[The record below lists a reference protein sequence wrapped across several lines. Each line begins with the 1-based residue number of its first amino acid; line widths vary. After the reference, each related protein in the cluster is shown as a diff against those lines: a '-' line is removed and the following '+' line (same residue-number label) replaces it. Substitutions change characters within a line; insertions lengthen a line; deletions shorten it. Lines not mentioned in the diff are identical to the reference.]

1 MNNTVHNLFLCQ
13 SPRFI
18 NEVSSSGKIRIS
30 LNGYDYS
37 DDYYQIGF
45 TDPVNIYKITPACGP
60 IEGGTKVNIYG
71 TGFEDSKKAVFKW
84 GPQNLV
90 PMSSKSFLENT
101 NEQTSQEV
109 MYDAQNVVALNNPD
123 DEEKRAEIMKALI
136 R

>member
-1 MNNTVHNLFLCQ
+1 MVIIVVSDIHALIAVIFVTAQ
-13 SPRFI
+13 SAI
-18 NEVSSSGKIRIS
+18 EHQSANSMGY
-30 LNGYDYS
+30 YDYS

-90 PMSSKSFLENT
+90 SMSSKSFL
-101 NEQTSQEV
+101 
-109 MYDAQNVVALNNPD
+109 
-123 DEEKRAEIMKALI
+123 
-136 R
+136 